1 MCLCFYTLAWIC
13 SLLLIR
19 KTPKC
24 IKIPVVF
31 NFQLQ
36 REVDL
41 ILGLKRMPP
50 RLQVLKAYDC
60 GGVLLAHLTQL
71 CRQQLRV
78 LVTSVFMH
86 ENDFSNLAATV
97 TQMPK

>member
-1 MCLCFYTLAWIC
+1 VFVFLHPGLD
-13 SLLLIR
+13 LLVAPHPQNSKMHQNTR
-19 KTPKC
+19 S
-24 IKIPVVF
+24 
-31 NFQLQ
+31 FQFSILQ